1 MKWLKKFKT
10 VSSKKFS
17 KPVTNFSGDRSHTAH
32 DGSGRLKNKIALVT
46 GAGKGIGRAIAK
58 CFANEGARVLINART
73 HKDLESLANEIKRGN
88 GDCHIFA
95 GDVTNPEIVSAM
107 FAELSSHYGSP
118 DICVNS
124 AGTAGFGPIQNF
136 SVENLQKIMNLNV
149 GAVYACIQ
157 EAIKLMEANGNQGKI
172 ITIGS
177 TASHWSER
185 GGSGAYTASKHAV
198 CAMIESVARQL
209 HGSGSKIAVGILCP
223 GTVDTPLS
231 NPNANILRNNWLRP
245 ETVATSALHM
255 ATAPPDANI
264 FNLTVFHMQEKP
276 W

>member
-73 HKDLESLANEIKRGN
+73 HKDLESLANEIKCGN

-209 HGSGSKIAVGILCP
+209 HGSGSKIAVTRFSGVGAYQNGL
-223 GTVDTPLS
+223 
-231 NPNANILRNNWLRP
+231 
-245 ETVATSALHM
+245 
-255 ATAPPDANI
+255 
-264 FNLTVFHMQEKP
+264 
-276 W
+276 